1 MTAAPPA
8 GKVVGVGLACLDQ
21 LILWE
26 DTSAPVADNRI
37 VEWSTQGGGMVGT
50 ALVAAARLG
59 ARAEWWG
66 AVGDDWM
73 GRMILDGLRAER
85 VDTSQVRVLPDVRG
99 PMVVV
104 CVDGKTGQ
112 REFLH
117 CLGLGPWPAPIT
129 PLERLAD
136 AACLLIDN
144 TQPASERAA
153 ARRARE
159 FGIPVVGDLGRV
171 RDGDRDVVAHLD
183 YAIVPQ
189 QCAESVCQSDL
200 RAACEQ
206 IAAMGPR
213 CVVVTLGERGLV
225 YLDGDRFGRMDAF
238 EVGVVDTTGA
248 GDTFH
253 GAFCVGL
260 TRSLPLEQNLAFAS
274 AAAALKC
281 RKLGGRAGIPNRD
294 EVVGFLSGRGFD
306 IRFD

>member
-37 VEWSTQGGGMVGT
+37 TQWSTQGGGMVGT

-73 GRMILDGLRAER
+73 GRMILEGLEAQG
-85 VDTSQVRVLPDVRG
+85 VDTSQVAVFPDVRG

-117 CLGLGPWPAPIT
+117 GLGLGPWPAPVT

-136 AACLLIDN
+136 AGCLLIDN
-144 TQPASERAA
+144 TQPASELAA

-159 FGIPVVGDLGRV
+159 FGIPVVGDVGRV
-171 RDGDRDVVAHLD
+171 RDGDRDVLAHVD
-183 YAIVPQ
+183 YAVVPQ
-189 QCAESVCQSDL
+189 QCAEGVCQGDL

-274 AAAALKC
+274 SAAALKC
-281 RKLGGRAGIPNRD
+281 RKLGGRAGIPTCD
-294 EVVGFLSGRGFD
+294 EVVGFLSDRGID